1 MAVTVPKEAKA
12 HTKVY
17 DNFAGNDRTNDPS
30 NVYIRRSPGGKNM
43 LPDASGRP
51 FKRKGWK
58 IEYPYTAFL
67 SAAGSQASSFTPSR
81 IHHFSLG
88 GQDYMVFF
96 NSLGVFYVSETS
108 GGVVKCQLA
117 YMDGT
122 TERHTTFPPQVDGLT
137 LDADPGRS
145 FFFEGNGTAG
155 FYTFVGTSLF
165 RFDGSYFWEVE
176 PYVPKVLIACDP
188 YGAGTV
194 LEPINLLTR
203 KRTVQYLCDGTT
215 TEFGIPNGCKDDEA
229 TVEVLDADGSWNE
242 LNETTD
248 YTIDGGIITFTA
260 APQVAIEGED
270 NMRITYIPDGGY
282 LVTHTEQQTTYTTEE
297 HTADRD
303 ATASGIAKK
312 VQKKTR
318 TCSGT
323 VTFSVSGN
331 TVSASGSYGSW
342 GSYTEQAPVYEAAD
356 LELTNYSS
364 IGGIACL
371 PSGGSLN
378 KGAYKDSFTYLPPD
392 SAFDSVTPTTES
404 SQSSVV
410 AGYGNTAAAL
420 IYMRKYYYENKKFPN
435 GKQTLKLDST
445 KTETVTTTKSVTVTG
460 SFKQYYSYSATKE
473 HKKTVVKME
482 YKEGAGEYITNDA
495 SAFTACSRAF
505 VYGSGLYNQV
515 FLSAS
520 NFAGYNSR
528 VWYSMASDPSYFP
541 DTNYIEAGGDDTH
554 ITGMMKVSGYVGI
567 IKQGSAL
574 DASVYLAYPTSFD
587 EDTTFAVMQS
597 INGVGALANGA
608 FNILEAEPLFL
619 SAEGVMG
626 IEVSEQEVDRKIR
639 SRSYFINKALC
650 AEEHLENAVSYVQDR
665 LYYLAVNNKCY
676 VLDGQQKSSYAGE
689 RTNLQY
695 ECYCLENI
703 PAQCFSGMG
712 GKLYF
717 TDSYGNVCRFMTDND
732 EHPYRDEYS
741 VGSYDFLTV
750 AMPAAGKVYLS
761 NLTGEGE
768 PKEGDIVKMNLQN
781 KWFTITD
788 VDDTYAYLTSGVPI
802 DAVWDTIADDD
813 GAVNFFKNLQ
823 KKGCLVSVLPGSD
836 SGVKVFIKADEK
848 DAIYIGETD
857 ITGNYLPYEYYTKKK
872 VKKYKRLQIICQNNS
887 IDQSFGIDQIIKVYT
902 VGNYSKNRR

>member
-1 MAVTVPKEAKA
+1 MAVEVPKEAKKE
-12 HTKVY
+12 TKIY
-17 DNFAGNDRTNDPS
+17 DNFKGNDRTNDPS

-58 IEYPYTAFL
+58 IEYPYTDFL
-67 SAAGSQASSFTPSR
+67 TAAGSQASGFIPKR

-117 YMDGT
+117 YMNGT
-122 TERHTTFPPQVDGLT
+122 TEMHTTFPPAENGVT

-155 FYTFVGTSLF
+155 FFTFAGSRLF

-176 PYVPKVLIACDP
+176 PYVPKILIACDQ
-188 YGAGTV
+188 YGAGTA

-215 TEFGIPNGCKDDEA
+215 TQFGIPNGCKDNTA
-229 TVEVLDADGSWNE
+229 KVEKLKADGTWEVMSSG
-242 LNETTD
+242 
-248 YTIDGGIITFTA
+248 YSISGGIITFTT
-260 APQVAIEGED
+260 APQVVIEGED
-270 NMRITYIPDGGY
+270 NMRITYIPAGGY
-282 LVTHTEQQTTYTTEE
+282 IVTHTEQQTTYTTVEQS
-297 HTADRD
+297 ADKQ
-303 ATASGIAKK
+303 ASTSGVAKK
-312 VQKKTR
+312 ITSKSRQA
-318 TCSGT
+318 SGT
-323 VTFSVSGN
+323 VTFKVSGN
-331 TVSASGSYGSW
+331 TVTATGDYGSYGSYKN
-342 GSYTEQAPVYEAAD
+342 GPTTVEKAEMT
-356 LELTNYSS
+356 LTNCRSMAE
-364 IGGIACL
+364 ITCL
-371 PSGGSLN
+371 PSGGTLDVGSY
-378 KGAYKDSFTYLPPD
+378 ADVYTYLPSD
-392 SAFDSVTPTTES
+392 ASFDGATGTTETTVT
-404 SQSSVV
+404 SVV
-410 AGYGNTAAAL
+410 QGYGSTGVAL
-420 IYMRKYYYENKKFPN
+420 LYMKQYYSKNKTLPN
-435 GKQTLKLDST
+435 GKKTLKLNST
-445 KTETVTTTKSVTVTG
+445 KTETVKTTKAVNVTCSYWTH
-460 SFKQYYSYSATKE
+460 YTYSATKE
-473 HKKTVVKME
+473 QKKTVTTME
-482 YKEGAGEYITNDA
+482 YQEGSGEYITNDA
-495 SAFTACSRAF
+495 SAFTACQRAF

-587 EDTTFAVMQS
+587 EDATFAVMQS
-597 INGVGALANGA
+597 INGVGALSNGA

-626 IEVSEQEVDRKIR
+626 IEVSEQEVDRKVK

-650 AEEHLENAVSYVQDR
+650 AEDHLEKAVSFVHDR
-665 LYYLAVNNKCY
+665 LYYLAVNNRCY
-676 VLDGQQKSSYAGE
+676 VLDGQQKGSYAGE
-689 RTNLQY
+689 RSNLQY
-695 ECYCLENI
+695 ECYILENI

-712 GKLYF
+712 GNLYF
-717 TDSYGNVCRFMTDND
+717 TDSYGNVCRFMTDKD
-732 EHPYRDEYS
+732 EHPYRDDYS
-741 VGSYDFLTV
+741 VGEYDFLTV

-761 NLTGEGE
+761 NLTGEGD

-781 KWFTITD
+781 KWFTITA
-788 VDDTYAYLTSGVPI
+788 VDSTYAYLTEGVPI

-836 SGVKVFIKADEK
+836 SGVKVFLKADEK
-848 DAIYIGETD
+848 DAVYIGETD
-857 ITGNYLPYEYYTKKK
+857 ITGNYLPYEFYTKKK
-872 VKKYKRLQIICQNNS
+872 VKKYKRLQIICQNDR
-887 IDQSFGIDQIIKVYT
+887 IDQGFGIDQIIKVFT